1 VSIARRIG
9 QLAFIALALLVFS
22 APAAL
27 ADGKLTVGIEGAGDV
42 TGRGIE
48 CTRDVN
54 DKAATG
60 DCSEEFTDTVV
71 CDKICVP
78 QARTAVIVADPP
90 AKGFQF
96 AGWDDDCAG
105 QKELCELV
113 MAKDMQAT
121 AKYVDAENPTVKL
134 TAPGAGRV
142 RGTVL
147 LTADAADNARV
158 DHVTFS
164 LGGRSVDDRSSTYS
178 GSINTVGLKD
188 GAATATATAFDTAGR
203 KASSS
208 VAVTID
214 NTAPTVTI
222 TGPSDQSLKPSA
234 PLNWKLEPSDK
245 TSPVDL
251 VQCAVALSTV
261 TNPTFTPCT
270 GGTTGHSASGLADG
284 SYTLS
289 VLVRDAAGNSSTT
302 TRSFKIDGTEPET
315 TIASGLANG
324 GATTAASL
332 TWTLTAS
339 ETGVTFACRVYPAAL
354 TPGDFAACSGG
365 ATHTASGFAPG
376 TYTFETRATDAA
388 GNVESTTVKR
398 TFRVDTPPPPPPAPP
413 APPAA
418 PADPAPVA
426 QPLIQTVTNTIVA
439 PSAVSQIVVTLGFNF
454 KSSTKSTKLST
465 LVVKNIPAG
474 STVKVKCSKGCSKK
488 SFKKTGASGQLSLK
502 PMIKKALKVG
512 TTIQV
517 VVSKP
522 GSSAAVKTLKI
533 RARKAPQVTTQ
544 CQPEGASKPAAC

>member
-9 QLAFIALALLVFS
+9 QLAFIAIALLAFS
-22 APAAL
+22 APAAP
-27 ADGKLTVGIEGAGDV
+27 AAGTLTVGIDGAGDV
-42 TGRGIE
+42 NGDGIK
-48 CTRDVN
+48 CIRDVD

-71 CDKICVP
+71 CNKVCVP
-78 QARTAVIVADPP
+78 QARMATIVADPP
-90 AKGFQF
+90 ARGFQF

-105 QKELCELV
+105 QKELCELL
-113 MAKDMQAT
+113 MSKDMQAT
-121 AKYVDAENPTVKL
+121 AKYVDAENPTVRL

-158 DHVTFS
+158 DRVTFS
-164 LGGRSVDDRSSTYS
+164 IGGRSVDDRSSTYS
-178 GSINTVGLKD
+178 GSISTVGLSD

-251 VQCAVALSTV
+251 VQCAVTPAGGTPALAA
-261 TNPTFTPCT
+261 CT

-302 TRSFKIDGTEPET
+302 TRSFTIDGTEPET
-315 TIASGLANG
+315 TIASGLADG
-324 GATTAASL
+324 GATTDASL
-332 TWTLTAS
+332 TWTFTAS
-339 ETGVTFACRVYPAAL
+339 ESGVTFACRVYPAAL
-354 TPGDFAACSGG
+354 TPGGFAPCSGG
-365 ATHTASGFAPG
+365 TAHTASGFAPG

-398 TFRVDTPPPPPPAPP
+398 TFRVDTPPPPPPPPP
-413 APPAA
+413 AP

-426 QPLIQTVTNTIVA
+426 PQAPAPIVQTLTNTIVA
-439 PSAVSQIVVTLGFNF
+439 PSPASQIVVTLAFNF
-454 KSSTKSTKLST
+454 NSSKKTTKLSSLT
-465 LVVKNIPAG
+465 VKGIPAG
-474 STVKVKCSKGCSKK
+474 STVKVKCPKGCSKK
-488 SFKKTGASGQLSLK
+488 SFKKTNASGKVSLK
-502 PMIKKALKVG
+502 SMVKKALKVN
-512 TTIQV
+512 TTIHV
-517 VVSKP
+517 IVSKP
-522 GSSAAVKTLKI
+522 GSSSAVKILKI
-533 RARKAPQVTTQ
+533 RSRKAPQVTTQ
-544 CQPEGASKPAAC
+544 CQPEGAAKPSAC